1 MTIRIVLADDD
12 QLVRGGLRAV
22 IEHEPDMDVVG
33 EAGDGN
39 EVLDI
44 VASVDADLVL
54 MDVRMPNK
62 DGLTATRE
70 MLGRDPDGPLVMVL
84 TTFEVDDYVYEA
96 LQAGASGFLLKRVPP
111 QELIDAIRLV
121 TTGESLVF
129 PALTRNLVEAQTQL
143 RSADTGLL
151 TTLTDREREVL
162 AELARGRSNQEI
174 GEVLYIGAETVKSHV
189 ANVLVKLGV
198 RDRVH
203 AVIYAYETGFVTA
216 GTD

>member
-1 MTIRIVLADDD
+1 MSIRIVLADDD

-22 IEHEPDMDVVG
+22 IEHEVDMDVVG

-39 EVLDI
+39 EVLDV
-44 VASVDADLVL
+44 VASVEADLVL

-70 MLGRDPDGPLVMVL
+70 LLERDPHGPLVMVL

-129 PALTRNLVEAQTQL
+129 PALTRNLVEANTQ
-143 RSADTGLL
+143 RSTADTGLL
-151 TTLTDREREVL
+151 VTLTDREREVL
-162 AELARGRSNQEI
+162 VELAHGRSNQEI
-174 GEVLYIGAETVKSHV
+174 GEALFIGSETVKSHV

-203 AVIYAYETGFVTA
+203 AVIYAYETGFVTP